1 MSIPPNFHRV
11 TAELEEPRSCC
22 RQTCHDCEF
31 HPATRAGSAWDERM
45 FAGTWQYRIMALIPI
60 LLLAAHTATA
70 ADTLEQSYA
79 AFGQLIVTQFVTA
92 PFPHPARAEGHKYKD
107 KSYPAKDHYSD
118 STVAIFIPVGFRETG
133 QIDFVVHFHGWNNTV
148 AGTLQSFKLIE
159 QLVESGRNAVLVVP
173 EGPHNAPDSFGGKL
187 EDEGGFQQFMDE
199 AAATLR
205 RQSTLKQK
213 DFAVGNILL
222 SGHSGGYRVI
232 SAILDRGGLTS
243 KVREV
248 WLFDALYAE
257 IDKFLAWWDQ
267 ERGRLLNIY
276 TDTGGTKDDS
286 EAMMELLKR
295 RGTRFLSAEEAKV
308 TVEELRNGRLV
319 FLHTDLGHN
328 DVLEKRKTF
337 GLFLKTSCLAEI
349 KISEVKAGQR

>member
-1 MSIPPNFHRV
+1 VKSLISLLFVAVH
-11 TAELEEPRSCC
+11 AGC
-22 RQTCHDCEF
+22 
-31 HPATRAGSAWDERM
+31 PAD
-45 FAGTWQYRIMALIPI
+45 
-60 LLLAAHTATA
+60 TATTQDPA
-70 ADTLEQSYA
+70 YASY
-79 AFGQLIVTQFVTA
+79 GQFLVTQFVSA
-92 PFPHPARAEGHKYKD
+92 PFPHPARAGGHKYKD
-107 KSYPAKDHYSD
+107 TLYPASDHYSD
-118 STVAIFIPVGFRETG
+118 STVAIFIPAGFRETG

-159 QLVESGRNAVLVVP
+159 QFVESGRNAVLVVP

-187 EDEGGFQQFMDE
+187 EEEGGFRRFMDE
-199 AAATLR
+199 VVATLR
-205 RQSTLKQK
+205 RKAEFQQA
-213 DFAVGNILL
+213 DFAVGNVAL
-222 SGHSGGYRVI
+222 SGHSGGYRVM

-243 KVREV
+243 KVKEV

-257 IDKFLAWWDQ
+257 TDKFLAWWDQ

-295 RGTRFLSAEEAKV
+295 RGTGFLSAEEAKV
-308 TVEELRNGRLV
+308 MMDELRNGRLV

-349 KISEVKAGQR
+349 RISEVKAGQRP